1 MTHHAWWPWAKV
13 VLLLTFLGGV
23 GGLIVHEAQAIAWA
37 EVLKSLR
44 AYPASVLALAAS
56 LAALSLALY
65 SCYDLLGRRY
75 CGHPLGTRTVLSV
88 AFISYVFNL
97 NLGALV
103 GGLAFRLRLYARLGL
118 SLGQISRVV
127 GLSMLTNWLS
137 YLVLAGGLF
146 VLHPLTLPSNWP
158 LERRGM
164 QLLGMGLLMA
174 AAAYLLLCTWS
185 GQRALHLRGHHLQV
199 PSAGM
204 AWLQAAMGLVH
215 WLLLG
220 SLVKVLMPHGP
231 DFSTVMAVFLLAAVA
246 GVIAHVPAGIGVLE
260 AVFLALLSHQV
271 PGHEL
276 LAALLAYRLIYYLV
290 PLLLAVL
297 LYLFTEAEMFQAKT
311 ALTRGKTRPS
321 TAEPDC

>member
-1 MTHHAWWPWAKV
+1 MTRHDWWPWAKT

-23 GGLIVHEAQAIAWA
+23 GVLIAHEAQTIAWA
-37 EVLKSLR
+37 EVLNSLR

-75 CGHPLGTRTVLSV
+75 CGHTLSTRTVLSV

-103 GGLAFRLRLYARLGL
+103 GGIAFRLRLYARLGL

-127 GLSMLTNWLS
+127 GLSMLTNWLG

-146 VLHPLTLPSNWP
+146 VLHPPALPSNWP
-158 LERRGM
+158 LERRGV
-164 QLLGMGLLMA
+164 QLLGMGLLLA
-174 AAAYLLLCTWS
+174 AAAYLLLCTWTR
-185 GQRALHLRGHHLQV
+185 QRTLHLRGHHLKV
-199 PSAGM
+199 PSARM

-220 SLVKVLMPHGP
+220 SLMKVLMPHGP
-231 DFSTVMAVFLLAAVA
+231 DFPTVMAVLLLAAVA
-246 GVIAHVPAGIGVLE
+246 GVLAHVPAGIGVLE

-297 LYLFTEAEMFQAKT
+297 LYLFTEADMFRAKA
-311 ALTRGKTRPS
+311 ALASGKTEQPV
-321 TAEPDC
+321 AEPDC